1 MGIFFM
7 KIIYKTQTTVN
18 NQFVEIKIFQND
30 KFLLMYD
37 FNINKLEEML
47 TNHLPEKRWGTIENL
62 IEIRDSVLQHLNRN

>member
-18 NQFVEIKIFQND
+18 NQFVEIKIFQNE

-47 TNHLPEKRWGTIENL
+47 TNHLPEKRWGTTQNL

>member
-7 KIIYKTQTTVN
+7 KIIYTTKTTVDGE
-18 NQFVEIKIFQND
+18 FVEINIYKNQ

-37 FNINKLEEML
+37 FHINKLEEMI
-47 TNHLPEKRWGTIENL
+47 TNHLPEKRWATTENL